1 MSARLGQLLS
11 WAALLVCF
19 HLLYGGFF
27 PNQHGRLGHDF
38 AYFLPAYL
46 DGYVWFAKNGLL
58 EVPWFT
64 PSFCAGLPFFADPQ
78 SGYYSLPQWLTF
90 LVDPLT
96 ASYLTLL
103 AFASIGF
110 FGMVRLCRSAFAL
123 PSSLSLFAAGLYFL
137 NGFLPH
143 RFIVGEISFHAV
155 TLVPWVAY
163 WLLRPT
169 ANGLQSVGY
178 GVLAG
183 LAGAY
188 AVQAGMNILIIPGAL
203 SVVAVMLIH
212 RLDGGRG
219 GSAGRAG
226 VALVVS
232 LAVSASK
239 LAASAA
245 FIGSVPRAAYA
256 WPGIPSLQGVAQ
268 VAALALF
275 APSELTALNA
285 EKWLTNVQ
293 WPVLPHE
300 WAYQFTAAPL
310 LALLFAACFWRSGH
324 VARRGGAR
332 TRRRIA
338 AVALGLLL
346 VVPLAF
352 LYYTPDLNRL
362 YTRLPIIG
370 GSSWPMRWLVLYVPL
385 LPLAV
390 ALSLR
395 RSLASRPRLAAA
407 VMAVTLALTLALN
420 FAEPRYYYHEQPYDP
435 SRILAA
441 HERFAAGAAVH
452 HAIHDVGAVRL
463 SREVL
468 LPHDRNDGFLSG
480 SSPMLCYNPIFGYR
494 QERFRT
500 TGLTIGPVLHA
511 NRDRLNFKNP
521 ACYLYPRENGCQPG
535 DHFRV
540 DERDSL
546 KALTGYR
553 PMPYA
558 RSALQ
563 IAADRTSTVSLA
575 AIAVFLVAW
584 ASLEARRRWATAS
597 RQLGRSSSR

>member
-1 MSARLGQLLS
+1 MSARLWPVLC
-11 WAALLVCF
+11 WAALLGCF

-90 LVDPLT
+90 VVDPVT

-103 AFASIGF
+103 AFASLGF
-110 FGMVRLCRSAFAL
+110 FGMLRLCRGGFEL
-123 PSSLSLFAAGLYFL
+123 PASLSLFAAGLYFL

-143 RFIVGEISFHAV
+143 RFIVGEPSFHAV

-163 WLLRPT
+163 WLLRP
-169 ANGLQSVGY
+169 GRGGFRSIGY

-188 AVQAGMNILIIPGAL
+188 AVQAGINVLIIPAAL
-203 SVVAVMLIH
+203 SVVAVMLMH
-212 RLDGGRG
+212 RLDRRRG

-226 VALVVS
+226 VALAVC
-232 LAVSASK
+232 LGVSASK
-239 LAASAA
+239 LAASLA
-245 FIGSVPRAAYA
+245 FVGSVARDTYA
-256 WPGIPSLQGVAQ
+256 WPGIPSLPGVAQ

-275 APSELTALNA
+275 APSELTALVA

-293 WPVLPHE
+293 WPVLAHE

-310 LALLFAACFWRSGH
+310 LALLFAACFWRSGIA
-324 VARRGGAR
+324 ARNGASR
-332 TRRRIA
+332 TRRGTA

-346 VVPLAF
+346 AVPLAF
-352 LYYTPDLNRL
+352 LYYTPHLNRL
-362 YTRLPIIG
+362 YERLPIIG
-370 GSSWPMRWLVLYVPL
+370 DSSWPMRWLVLYLPL
-385 LPLAV
+385 LPIAV

-395 RSLASRPRLAAA
+395 RPLSSRPRLAAA
-407 VMAVTLALTLALN
+407 AMAATLALTLVLN
-420 FAEPRYYYHEQPYDP
+420 FAEPRDYYREQPYDP
-435 SRILAA
+435 SRVLAA

-468 LPHDRNDGFLSG
+468 LPHDRNDAFLSG

-494 QERFRT
+494 QERLRT

-540 DERDSL
+540 DERESL

-553 PMPYA
+553 PMPFA

-563 IAADRTSTVSLA
+563 IAADWTSGFSLA
-575 AIAVFLVAW
+575 AIAVFFVTWALVA
-584 ASLEARRRWATAS
+584 ARRKIALR
-597 RQLGRSSSR
+597 GRA